1 MKDIEQ
7 LIYGQNL
14 NKCPMCGGD
23 VQMRICN
30 NNSHMTL
37 KIHCKPCDIY
47 VGKDILS
54 NIPVD
59 RFLAACNDLKDMW
72 SNITQ
77 PKDIWIKA
85 EEGFPNNNTLVLAK
99 FKGIYNTYYRL
110 IVRHGEMFYDAWTGS
125 QISPEHTLLS
135 WHYVDIAE
143 GVVYEDMQ

>member
-59 RFLAACNDLKDMW
+59 RFLAACNDLKDVW

-85 EEGFPNNNTLVLAK
+85 EEGFPIQYVPVIAK
-99 FKGIYNTYYRL
+99 YKGYDKEYYRL
-110 IVRHGEMFYDAWTGS
+110 VTYQKGMFYDYWKGLE
-125 QISPEHTLLS
+125 IDNDDILIS
-135 WHYVDIAE
+135 WHYLENGGI
-143 GVVYEDMQ
+143 GYEDMY